1 MSPGLLTRA
10 FCVLVRLPSINAT
23 HPPPY
28 FDILGRFDKLLY
40 VGPLSEDDR
49 RLFITQSI
57 TQSIKDYEYILN
69 PEVVRLTE
77 GFTGADMALL
87 IRKLLLRMYNNSKKE
102 QPLEVNE
109 ALTRILTEGG
119 VQKSVSNNELIMYNR
134 WQSSACMF

>member
-1 MSPGLLTRA
+1 MRLIHLLI
-10 FCVLVRLPSINAT
+10 S
-23 HPPPY
+23 Y
-28 FDILGRFDKLLY
+28 ILGRFDKLLY

-57 TQSIKDYEYILN
+57 TQSIKDYEYVLN

-109 ALTRILTEGG
+109 ALTRILIEGG